1 MAPRTAQADAHTPRL
16 VCSDALTPLNPP
28 LLQVLLILIVC
39 FYLGTALLRMPFLA
53 TLLVGLAL
61 NVLYGAAAIADVRQ
75 APEGAAWYPVALV
88 FATVACA
95 VASHSLERA
104 QRQLFLSQMALPRA
118 SGAQAS
124 APAAAPS
131 AFGAPGGVGGARAAC
146 PAGAARAAACPGA
159 SSGRNGDGAAPS
171 AESAPCFLS
180 PPVAELRPARA
191 YTPPTCI
198 LGRRDAGDA
207 PAAASA
213 PLPVGGGS
221 PAAQPGHAS
230 ALSPAWLAPSPT
242 RCEGRRRSHS
252 VSSLDA
258 LRQSMSNGIDSQLR
272 DAVGAAGGGG
282 PSVGRHSMEA
292 LGHAV
297 YNSLQELPGAVANLL
312 ALRGVTS
319 GANSVEAV
327 QNALAETGAAS
338 LHEFLGKSIARSLH
352 ELPSHLAVQLHVPRF
367 GQPAKRRPS
376 SHGQGAGGAGSSAA
390 SDACAESGGAGVATL
405 LEREPHRQVRA
416 ASPRPTRTAARPS
429 QAAVMALH
437 SVRNGERRRAGAR
450 GDVEGKPNHGC

>member
-1 MAPRTAQADAHTPRL
+1 M
-16 VCSDALTPLNPP
+16 
-28 LLQVLLILIVC
+28 LLILIVC

-124 APAAAPS
+124 EPAAAPS

-230 ALSPAWLAPSPT
+230 ALSRAWLAPSPT

-376 SHGQGAGGAGSSAA
+376 SHGQGAGGAASSAA

-416 ASPRPTRTAARPS
+416 ASPRPTRIATRPS

-450 GDVEGKPNHGC
+450 GDVEGRPSHGC